1 MKKSFKER
9 LTTLGLS
16 YVKEI
21 LIIVGIA
28 VLFIAAGLLIIFLL
42 NEIYLGIV
50 AFILGVVA
58 ELLYTSR
65 YRTIEYNLK
74 KDHVNEFVSNI
85 SYFELSISNGNDV
98 YNSFKLLLPY
108 SGQYLQNAINAFLIQ
123 SEDDKT
129 INPFICFANKFD
141 DSVVNTLMMAIYRL
155 SNTGDLLEFDLVY
168 NEIKNKQNKD
178 LIESKKKS
186 LDSFNS
192 FPLIGAGAITVLLAL
207 NILSVIGD
215 YINVI

>member
-1 MKKSFKER
+1 MKKSFKDR

-16 YVKEI
+16 YVKEV

-50 AFILGVVA
+50 VFILGVVA

-74 KDHVNEFVSNI
+74 KNHVNEFVSNI
-85 SYFELSISNGNDV
+85 SYFELFVSNGNDV
-98 YNSFKLLLPY
+98 YDSFKLLLPY

-129 INPFICFANKFD
+129 INSFICFANKFD

>member
-1 MKKSFKER
+1 MKKSFKDR
-9 LTTLGLS
+9 LTTIGLS
-16 YVKEI
+16 YVKEV

-28 VLFIAAGLLIIFLL
+28 VLFIAAGLLIIILL

-50 AFILGVVA
+50 VFILGVVA

-65 YRTIEYNLK
+65 YRTIEYSLK

-85 SYFELSISNGNDV
+85 SYFELFISNGNDV
-98 YNSFKLLLPY
+98 YESFKLLLPY

-129 INPFICFANKFD
+129 INPFICLANKFD

-168 NEIKNKQNKD
+168 NEIKNKQSKD